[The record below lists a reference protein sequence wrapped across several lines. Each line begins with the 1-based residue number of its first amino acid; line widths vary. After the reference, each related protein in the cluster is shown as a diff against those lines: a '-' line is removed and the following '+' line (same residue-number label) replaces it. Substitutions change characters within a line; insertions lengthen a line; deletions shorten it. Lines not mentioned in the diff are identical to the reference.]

1 VAKGSST
8 SLTFEI
14 APEQLELVGIAGTR
28 APHPGTHTL
37 EFTNGVAAMATAQV
51 TVE

>member
-1 VAKGSST
+1 MAKGSST

-28 APHPGTHTL
+28 APHPGTYTL